1 MKSNICNINK
11 GGLGLEAILSEV
23 EKVSNYNGLQKKE
36 ALRLRL
42 LAEELTGML
51 PELVENFDG
60 YFWLENNENKYEL
73 HTVFSVDSLSK
84 EKKQTLIDMSAT
96 KKNAAASGFMG
107 KIRDIAENML
117 LYSED
122 PNANNCY
129 GIEFLHDYD
138 VADVYYSYAWTLEH
152 YIEQQKQEPVSN
164 NEEWDRLEKSI
175 VAKLADDVIVGVK
188 GRKVEIIIKKE
199 F

>member
-1 MKSNICNINK
+1 MKSNICIIKK
-11 GGLGLEAILSEV
+11 GGLGLESILTEV
-23 EKVSNYNGLQKKE
+23 EKVANYNELQKKE

-51 PELVENFDG
+51 PALVENFDG
-60 YFWLENNENKYEL
+60 YFWLENDENKYEL
-73 HTVFSVDSLSK
+73 HTEFSVDSLSM
-84 EKKQTLIDMSAT
+84 EKKQTLIAMSAT

-117 LYSED
+117 LYSEEL
-122 PNANNCY
+122 NSNNCY
-129 GIEFLHDYD
+129 AIEFLHDYD

-152 YIEQQKQEPVSN
+152 YIEQQKQKPVN
-164 NEEWDRLEKSI
+164 TNEEWDQLEKSI

-188 GRKVEIIIKKE
+188 GRKVEIVIKKE

>member
-1 MKSNICNINK
+1 MKSNICTINK
-11 GGLGLEAILSEV
+11 GGIGLDAILAEV
-23 EKVSNYNGLQKKE
+23 EKVADYNNLPHKE
-36 ALRLRL
+36 TLRLRL

-60 YFWLENNENKYEL
+60 YFWIENDENKYEL
-73 HTVFSVDSLSK
+73 HTEFSVDSLSK
-84 EKKQTLIDMSAT
+84 EKKQTLIAMSAS

-117 LYSED
+117 LFSEN
-122 PNANNCY
+122 PNESNRYATEY
-129 GIEFLHDYD
+129 LYDYD
-138 VADVYYSYAWTLEH
+138 VADISYSYAWTLENYLEH
-152 YIEQQKQEPVSN
+152 QKQKSAN
-164 NEEWDRLEKSI
+164 KGEEWDRLEKSI